1 VIFMTTPISTSP
13 ASGLPAPELPEQPT
27 ARRSTRNAALRRERR
42 AGLSMAAPALVLLL
56 LFLIVPVLLAF
67 GLSLTNARLISP
79 NPPRFVGLDNFVRA
93 FTSDPVFLRSV
104 INTFVFA
111 AVVVPVQAG
120 LGLLLAV
127 LVNQRIRG
135 VTAFRVIYF
144 IPVVTSIVVVS
155 ILWKF
160 MYRPDGLVN
169 SMIDQLTFG
178 AWQGAAWLNNPS
190 TALGAII
197 VLSIWQAVGFHM
209 LIWLSGLQTIPEE
222 LYEAARMDGAGTWQQ
237 FANVTWPG
245 LRSTMVFVLVTI
257 TIQALGLFVQIDVM
271 TQGGP
276 VNSTTTLVYH
286 AVRKGYREQEMGYGA
301 TISLIFFVLVLLV
314 ALIQRYLTR
323 DKD

>member
-1 VIFMTTPISTSP
+1 MTTPISTTP
-13 ASGLPAPELPEQPT
+13 AAGLPVPETPRQAG
-27 ARRSTRNAALRRERR
+27 ARRATRGAAVRRERR
-42 AGLSMAAPALVLLL
+42 TGLAMAAPALVLLL

-67 GLSLTNARLISP
+67 GLSFTNARLISP
-79 NPPRFVGLDNFVRA
+79 NPPRFVGLDNFLRA
-93 FTSDPVFLRSV
+93 FTSDPVFLRSA

-127 LVNQRIRG
+127 LVNQKNRG

-155 ILWKF
+155 ILWRF
-160 MYRPDGLVN
+160 MYQPDGLVN
-169 SMIDQLTFG
+169 SAIDTITFG
-178 AWQGAAWLNNPS
+178 AWQGTAWLNNPD

-222 LYEAARMDGAGTWQQ
+222 LYEAARMDGAGAWQQ
-237 FANVTWPG
+237 FVNVTWPG

-257 TIQALGLFVQIDVM
+257 TIAALGLFVQIDVM

-286 AVRKGYREQEMGYGA
+286 AVRKGYREQETGYGA

-314 ALIQRYLTR
+314 ALVQRYLTR

>member
-1 VIFMTTPISTSP
+1 MPPSEKT
-13 ASGLPAPELPEQPT
+13 GRT
-27 ARRSTRNAALRRERR
+27 ARARRRSNPAVRRERR
-42 AGLSMAAPALVLLL
+42 AGLAMAAPAALLL
-56 LFLIVPVLLAF
+56 ILFLIIPVLLAF
-67 GLSLTNARLISP
+67 GLSFSNARLISP
-79 NPPRFVGLDNFVRA
+79 NPPRLVGIDNFLRA
-93 FTSDPVFLRSV
+93 FSDPVFLRSTL
-104 INTFVFA
+104 NTFVFA

-127 LVNQRIRG
+127 LVNQKIRG
-135 VTAFRVIYF
+135 VTAFRVIFF

-160 MYRPDGLVN
+160 MYQPDGLIN
-169 SMIDQLTFG
+169 SFIDSITFG
-178 AWQGAAWLNNPS
+178 AWQGTAWLNDPN

-222 LYEAARMDGAGTWQQ
+222 LYEAARMDGASSWQQ

-257 TIQALGLFVQIDVM
+257 TIAALGLFVQIDVM

-276 VNSTTTLVYH
+276 VNSTSTLVYQ
-286 AVRKGYREQEMGYGA
+286 AVRKGYREQEIGYGA
-301 TISLIFFVLVLLV
+301 AISLIFFVLVLIV
-314 ALIQRYLTR
+314 SVVQRYLTR
-323 DKD
+323 DKED

>member
-1 VIFMTTPISTSP
+1 
-13 ASGLPAPELPEQPT
+13 
-27 ARRSTRNAALRRERR
+27 
-42 AGLSMAAPALVLLL
+42 MAAPAALLL
-56 LFLIVPVLLAF
+56 ILFLIIPVLLAF
-67 GLSLTNARLISP
+67 GLSFSNARLISP
-79 NPPRFVGLDNFVRA
+79 NPPRLVGIDNFLRA
-93 FTSDPVFLRSV
+93 FSDPVFLRSTL
-104 INTFVFA
+104 NTFVFA

-127 LVNQRIRG
+127 LVNQKIRG
-135 VTAFRVIYF
+135 VTAFRVIFF

-160 MYRPDGLVN
+160 MYQPDGLIN
-169 SMIDQLTFG
+169 SFIDTITFG
-178 AWQGAAWLNNPS
+178 AWQGTAWLNDPN

-222 LYEAARMDGAGTWQQ
+222 LYEAARMDGASSWQQ

-257 TIQALGLFVQIDVM
+257 TIAALGLFVQIDVM

-276 VNSTTTLVYH
+276 VNSTSTLVYQ
-286 AVRKGYREQEMGYGA
+286 AVRKGYREQEIGYGA
-301 TISLIFFVLVLLV
+301 AISLIFFVLVLIV
-314 ALIQRYLTR
+314 SVVQRYLTR
-323 DKD
+323 DKED

>member
-1 VIFMTTPISTSP
+1 
-13 ASGLPAPELPEQPT
+13 
-27 ARRSTRNAALRRERR
+27 
-42 AGLSMAAPALVLLL
+42 MAAPALILLV
-56 LFLIVPVLLAF
+56 LFLVIPVLLAF
-67 GLSLTNARLISP
+67 GLSFTNARLISP

-93 FTSDPVFLRSV
+93 FTADPVFLRSTL
-104 INTFVFA
+104 NTFVFA
-111 AVVVPVQAG
+111 LVVVPVQAG

-127 LVNQRIRG
+127 LVNQKIRG

-160 MYRPDGLVN
+160 MYQDDGLVN
-169 SMIDQLTFG
+169 SFIDTLTFG
-178 AWQGAAWLNNPS
+178 AWQGTAWLNDPS

-222 LYEAARMDGAGTWQQ
+222 LYEAARMDGASPRQQ

-257 TIQALGLFVQIDVM
+257 TIAALGLFVQVDVM

-276 VNSTTTLVYH
+276 VNSTSTLVYH
-286 AVRKGYREQEMGYGA
+286 AVRKGYREMETGYGA
-301 TISLIFFVLVLLV
+301 TISLIFFVLVLIV

>member
-1 VIFMTTPISTSP
+1 MTPPVTTTMPP
-13 ASGLPAPELPEQPT
+13 QAEPGVAPPPRSERKRWGNVR
-27 ARRSTRNAALRRERR
+27 ARRREAR
-42 AGLSMAAPALVLLL
+42 AGVAMAAPALILLV
-56 LFLIVPVLLAF
+56 LFLIIPVLLAF
-67 GLSLTNARLISP
+67 GLSFTNARLISP

-93 FTSDPVFLRSV
+93 FVDDPVFLRSML
-104 INTFVFA
+104 NTFVFA

-127 LVNQRIRG
+127 LVNQKIRG
-135 VTAFRVIYF
+135 VRAFRVVFF

-160 MYRPDGLVN
+160 MYQEDGLVN
-169 SMIDQLTFG
+169 SFIDTITFG
-178 AWQGAAWLNNPS
+178 AWQGTAWLNNPE

-222 LYEAARMDGAGTWQQ
+222 LYEAARVDGATPWQQ
-237 FANVTWPG
+237 FTNVTWPG
-245 LRSTMVFVLVTI
+245 LHSTMVFVLVTI
-257 TIQALGLFVQIDVM
+257 TIAALGLFVQVDVM

-286 AVRKGYREQEMGYGA
+286 AVRKGYREMETGYGA
-301 TISLIFFVLVLLV
+301 TISLIFFALVLVV
-314 ALIQRYLTR
+314 ALIQRFLTR

>member
-1 VIFMTTPISTSP
+1 MTTSSSIPTP
-13 ASGLPAPELPEQPT
+13 LLVAPEPGAAAPPRRRRIAA
-27 ARRSTRNAALRRERR
+27 ARRSEGRS
-42 AGLSMAAPALVLLL
+42 GLAMVAPALLLL
-56 LFLIVPVLLAF
+56 VLFLVIPVLLAF
-67 GLSLTNARLISP
+67 GLSFTNARLISP

-93 FTSDPVFLRSV
+93 FTADPAFVRSA

-111 AVVVPVQAG
+111 MVIVPVQAG

-127 LVNQRIRG
+127 LVNQKLRG
-135 VTAFRVIYF
+135 VTMFRVIF
-144 IPVVTSIVVVS
+144 FVPVVTSIVVVS

-160 MYRPDGLVN
+160 MYQEDGLVN
-169 SMIDQLTFG
+169 SFIDTITFG
-178 AWQGAAWLNNPS
+178 AWQGTAWLNNPS

-222 LYEAARMDGAGTWQQ
+222 LYEAARMDGATAWQQ
-237 FANVTWPG
+237 FTNVTWPG

-257 TIQALGLFVQIDVM
+257 TIAALGLFVQVDVM

-286 AVRKGYREQEMGYGA
+286 AVRKGYREMETGYGA
-301 TISLIFFVLVLLV
+301 TISLIFFVLVLIV
-314 ALIQRYLTR
+314 ALVQRFLTR
-323 DKD
+323 EKD